1 MGMNCLLCTLSA
13 KRLAM
18 LQEDPEIFEE
28 LIESRHE
35 SEIPGLL
42 DLGNAWDA
50 LDLLLSD
57 RGRDEVLGDA
67 ILARKGQKLRAKG
80 AHGPPRVLAPA
91 RVRQISA
98 ALAKL
103 PPDIVRTRYP
113 SLQGKEIHGK
123 YGQEGAQAVQ
133 ERELAELEAALRS
146 VVDLYARAAIEGHS
160 LMSAIV

>member
-1 MGMNCLLCTLSA
+1 MGMDGILCTLSA
-13 KRLAM
+13 KRLAL

-28 LIESRHE
+28 LVESRHE

-42 DLGNAWDA
+42 DLGKTWDA
-50 LDLLLSD
+50 LDFLLSD
-57 RGRDEVLGDA
+57 RGREELLGDA

-103 PPDIVRTRYP
+103 PPDLLKTRYP
-113 SLQGKEIHGK
+113 SLQGQELHGK
-123 YGQEGAQAVQ
+123 YGQDPATQA
-133 ERELAELEAALRS
+133 RELTQLETMLRA

-160 LMSAIV
+160 VMSAIV

>member
-1 MGMNCLLCTLSA
+1 MEMNGLLCTLSA
-13 KRLAM
+13 KRLAL

-42 DLGNAWDA
+42 DLGKAWDA
-50 LDLLLSD
+50 LDFLLSD
-57 RGRDEVLGDA
+57 RGRDELLGDA

-103 PPDIVRTRYP
+103 PPDFLQTRYP
-113 SLQGKEIHGK
+113 SLMGKEIHGN
-123 YGQEGAQAVQ
+123 YGHESQ
-133 ERELAELEAALRS
+133 LAELEAVFRA

-160 LMSAIV
+160 VMSAIV

>member
-13 KRLAM
+13 KRLAL

-28 LIESRHE
+28 LVESRHE

-50 LDLLLSD
+50 LDFLLSD
-57 RGRDEVLGDA
+57 RGRDELLGDA
-67 ILARKGQKLRAKG
+67 ILARKGQRLRAKG

-103 PPDIVRTRYP
+103 PPDVLEARYS

-123 YGQEGAQAVQ
+123 YGQVQATQ
-133 ERELAELEAALRS
+133 ARELAELEAVLRA

-160 LMSAIV
+160 VMSAIV

>member
-1 MGMNCLLCTLSA
+1 MNGVLCTLSA
-13 KRLAM
+13 KRLAL

-28 LIESRHE
+28 LVESRHE

-42 DLGNAWDA
+42 DLGKTWDA
-50 LDLLLSD
+50 LDFLLSD
-57 RGRDEVLGDA
+57 RGRDELLGDA

-103 PPDIVRTRYP
+103 PPDFLKTRYP
-113 SLQGKEIHGK
+113 SLQGKEIHGN
-123 YGQEGAQAVQ
+123 YGQEKQLPQ
-133 ERELAELEAALRS
+133 LEAVLRS

-160 LMSAIV
+160 VMSAIV